1 MQAVKIRDLE
11 PGGPTGQFRVEL
23 LHGDLARVVRRHRRT
38 LGMRGAAPQ
47 RGDSYVALR
56 IADGLNPRARPAGG
70 HINRVA
76 T

>member
-23 LHGDLARVVRRHRRT
+23 LHGDLARVRPT
-38 LGMRGAAPQ
+38 TPDALGIRGAAPQ

-56 IADGLNPRARPAGG
+56 IADGLHPWDRPAGG
-70 HINRVA
+70 HINSVG